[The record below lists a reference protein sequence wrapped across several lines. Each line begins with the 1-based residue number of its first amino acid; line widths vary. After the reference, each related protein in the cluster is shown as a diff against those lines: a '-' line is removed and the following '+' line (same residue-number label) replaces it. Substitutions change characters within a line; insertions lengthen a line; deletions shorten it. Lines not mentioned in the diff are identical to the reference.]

1 MKSDDNAFIVSVMAS
16 DRVGIIADVTAAI
29 QQANGNLEDVTQ
41 TVMRGYFTM
50 LMLVAL
56 PGGAAAAER
65 LEAALKERKSL
76 SGAVISV
83 VPYRPPKGGSPHA
96 GGDADSQYVLT
107 ASGPDRPGI
116 VAAFSAF
123 LKANGI
129 NIVDLSSCIRDG
141 EYTMVWLV
149 SIPPEIDVRALQERL
164 ATELSPL
171 ALKIGL
177 RHQDIFRRTNEI

>member
-16 DRVGIIADVTAAI
+16 DRVGIVADVTAAI
-29 QQANGNLEDVTQ
+29 QAADGNLEDVTQ

-50 LMLVAL
+50 LMLVEL
-56 PGGAAAAER
+56 PGGAAAADN
-65 LEAALKERKSL
+65 LASALRRRPGL
-76 SGAVISV
+76 SGAVVSV
-83 VPYRPPKGGSPHA
+83 VPYRPPKAGSPHA

-123 LKANGI
+123 LKGNGI
-129 NIVDLSSCIRDG
+129 NIVDLSSCIKGG
-141 EYTMVWLV
+141 EYTMVWLI
-149 SIPPEIDVRALQERL
+149 SIPPEIDVRALQGRL
-164 ATELSPL
+164 AAELSPL

>member
-1 MKSDDNAFIVSVMAS
+1 MRSDDNAFIVSVMAS
-16 DRVGIIADVTAAI
+16 DRVGIVADVTAAI
-29 QQANGNLEDVTQ
+29 QKADGNLEDVTQ

-50 LMLVAL
+50 LMLVEL
-56 PGGAAAAER
+56 PGGQAAADKLA
-65 LEAALKERKSL
+65 AALRQRESL
-76 SGAVISV
+76 TGAVISV

-116 VAAFSAF
+116 VASFSNF
-123 LKANGI
+123 LKSNKI
-129 NIVDLSSCIRDG
+129 NIIDLSSCIKDG

-149 SIPPEIDVRALQERL
+149 SIPPEIDVHALRERL
-164 ATELSPL
+164 TQELSPL